1 MDLDNTSKMTSNLW
15 KYFLVNFT
23 GRRHFIPILSVY
35 FLTLPDT
42 TAHQIGIYTGV
53 GYLASMI
60 MQVPAGMIADR
71 W

>member
-1 MDLDNTSKMTSNLW
+1 MHLPLTGLSSNLW

-23 GRRHFIPILSVY
+23 SRRNFIPILSVY

-42 TAHQIGIYTGV
+42 HANQIGLYTGI
-53 GYLASMI
+53 GYLMSMLF
-60 MQVPAGMIADR
+60 QVPAGMIADR

>member
-1 MDLDNTSKMTSNLW
+1 MKLNSIDAMTSNLW

-35 FLTLPDT
+35 FLTLPGT
-42 TAHQIGIYTGV
+42 TAHQIGLYTGI

-60 MQVPAGMIADR
+60 MQLPAGMIADR